1 MSDNCSGRADAGPP
15 KVAARFSR
23 VFKCVHIDVE
33 WPSKQTTKPAFCCGP
48 LSQVAILF
56 TAKSERALNFW
67 MSRRIGIAAFDAA
80 RISICEASCN
90 VTLLFC
96 GQKNSSSKSNR
107 SRARRG
113 RDCRRDADAEAAGA
127 TWAVPPSLFSGVGP
141 KDPGCRSVLAGCH
154 RGSRTRTRPHGILG
168 AALGGGKAPPPR
180 WWNALHSSGSN
191 TPCCDVA
198 DGVKVEDVDWD
209 TQCATDGTEQCHYRV
224 HLDGKWV
231 DVPAAA
237 VVNEPNRFGPAV
249 VWPVYATDQNGGKY
263 LSFIRCFLAGA
274 LS

>member
-1 MSDNCSGRADAGPP
+1 MLRCSFADRKTLHQNRTDRA
-15 KVAARFSR
+15 R
-23 VFKCVHIDVE
+23 VD
-33 WPSKQTTKPAFCCGP
+33 G
-48 LSQVAILF
+48 
-56 TAKSERALNFW
+56 
-67 MSRRIGIAAFDAA
+67 GIA
-80 RISICEASCN
+80 
-90 VTLLFC
+90 
-96 GQKNSSSKSNR
+96 
-107 SRARRG
+107 
-113 RDCRRDADAEAAGA
+113 
-127 TWAVPPSLFSGVGP
+127 GV
-141 KDPGCRSVLAGCH
+141 
-154 RGSRTRTRPHGILG
+154 TRTPKLPARLGQFRRPYSQAWDLKTLVAGVFLL
-168 AALGGGKAPPPR
+168 AAIVVPARAHDPTGYWAQLSAEGKAPPPR